1 MSQSSTTIE
10 SALTEAARKV
20 AQISESPR
28 LDAEA
33 MLAWVL
39 GVPRS
44 YLFAHPEE
52 ELRDRPASDFSD
64 AVERR
69 ENGEPI
75 AYITGSKEFWSLQ
88 LIVSKDT
95 LVPRPETETL
105 VELAIRQI
113 PEDRPYRVLDL
124 GTGSGAIAI
133 AIASERPKIEIV
145 ATDSSREALRVA
157 KDNASLQEL
166 QNISFLAGNWTEP
179 VNDRIFDL
187 VVSNPPYVCDGDPAL
202 DTLRYEPRAALA
214 AGPDGM
220 DAIRQIVIDCKNLTS
235 ADGTLMLEHGANQQR
250 AVQVVLQEN
259 GWTDIACY
267 KDLAGH
273 PRVTTARMS
282 APTLKD
288 QP

>member
-10 SALTEAARKV
+10 SALFQAAR
-20 AQISESPR
+20 AIAEISENPR

-33 MLAWVL
+33 LLAWIL

-44 YLFAHPEE
+44 YLFAHPGE
-52 ELRDRPASDFSD
+52 ELRDQPASDFSD
-64 AVERR
+64 AVSRR
-69 ENGEPI
+69 EKGEPL
-75 AYITGSKEFWSLQ
+75 AYITGSKEFWSL
-88 LIVSKDT
+88 LLKVSNHT

-105 VELAIRQI
+105 VELAIQQI
-113 PEDRPYRVLDL
+113 PEDRPYRILDL

-133 AIASERPKIEIV
+133 AITSERPKIKIV
-145 ATDSSREALRVA
+145 ATDSSRKALRVA
-157 KDNASLQEL
+157 KENASLQEL

-220 DAIRQIVIDCKNLTS
+220 DAIRQIVIDCKNLIT
-235 ADGTLMLEHGANQQR
+235 ADGTLMLEHGADQQDV
-250 AVQVVLQEN
+250 VQVVLQEN

>member
-10 SALTEAARKV
+10 SALSEAARKI
-20 AQISESPR
+20 AQIGENPR
-28 LDAEA
+28 LEAEA
-33 MLAWVL
+33 LLAWVL
-39 GVPRS
+39 GTPRS
-44 YLFAHPEE
+44 YLFAHPGE
-52 ELRDRPASDFSD
+52 ELPDQPVSDFSD
-64 AVERR
+64 AVSRR
-69 ENGEPI
+69 ERGEPI

-88 LIVSKDT
+88 LNVSKDT

-133 AIASERPKIEIV
+133 AIASERPKVTIDAV
-145 ATDSSREALRVA
+145 DSSGAALKVA
-157 KDNASLQEL
+157 KENAKLHNL
-166 QNISFLAGNWTEP
+166 QNIRFVRGNWTEP
-179 VNDRIFDL
+179 VGEQTFDL

-202 DTLRYEPRAALA
+202 DTLRYEPQAALA

-220 DAIRQIVIDCKNLTS
+220 DAIRQIVGDCKNLIT
-235 ADGTLMLEHGANQQR
+235 ADGALMLEHGADQQD

-259 GWTDIACY
+259 GWRNIACF

-282 APTLKD
+282 VPPLKD
-288 QP
+288 QS

>member
-33 MLAWVL
+33 MLAWIL

-44 YLFAHPEE
+44 YLFANPGE
-52 ELRDRPASDFSD
+52 ELRGQPASDFSD
-64 AVERR
+64 VVSRR
-69 ENGEPI
+69 EKGEPI

-88 LIVSKDT
+88 LNVSKDT

-113 PEDRPYRVLDL
+113 PEDCPYRVLDL
-124 GTGSGAIAI
+124 GTGSGAIAV
-133 AIASERPKIEIV
+133 AIASERPEIEIV

-157 KDNASLQEL
+157 KENASLQEL
-166 QNISFLAGNWTEP
+166 QNISFLPGNWTEP
-179 VNDRIFDL
+179 VNDQIFDL

-202 DTLRYEPRAALA
+202 DALRYEPRAALA

-220 DAIRQIVIDCKNLTS
+220 DAIRQIVIDCKNLIT
-235 ADGTLMLEHGANQQR
+235 ADGTLMLEHGADQQD

-282 APTLKD
+282 ALTLKD